1 MPIIVTAEEEI
12 IVGRDVVIE
21 GSAPNG
27 PFATVFE
34 DDGDTGYFY
43 ALDTLAEENHI
54 QDALCIYNVD
64 SVTDREKP
72 AVVKIAWST
81 DSQKAVLLINNYPH
95 AVFDFSARQGFC
107 RTGFPPPP
115 SNGIWS
121 NLGHQ
126 WNDAVVDLFK

>member
-12 IVGRDVVIE
+12 LVGHEAVVE
-21 GSAPNG
+21 GPAPDG

-43 ALDTLAEENHI
+43 ALDASAEGNQI

-64 SVTDREKP
+64 GVSDREKP
-72 AVVKIAWST
+72 SVVRIGWSQ
-81 DSQKAVLLINNYPH
+81 DSRKAVLLINNYPH
-95 AVFDFSARQGFC
+95 AVFDFSTRQGFC

-115 SNGIWS
+115 PNGQWS
-121 NLGHQ
+121 SLGHQ
-126 WNDAVVDLFK
+126 WDDVAVDLFK